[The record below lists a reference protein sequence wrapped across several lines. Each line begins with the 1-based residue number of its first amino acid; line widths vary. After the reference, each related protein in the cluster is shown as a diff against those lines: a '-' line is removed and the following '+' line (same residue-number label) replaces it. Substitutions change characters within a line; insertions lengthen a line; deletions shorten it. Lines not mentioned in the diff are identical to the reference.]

1 MHKVNSPAE
10 MKTVE
15 YKVGTN
21 GTANVWIRKNQE
33 EISVEDEN
41 GLTQISYQADEVF
54 CTVDPEQVSAAEIE
68 ADSDFWFDTLK
79 DAVEG
84 IDANFLSI
92 SRFHDLKKRELSAAC
107 HASIIAGVDVDLPGG
122 PEHFSLAETDQ
133 LNLFGKQAQLA
144 SGATRLEYHQ
154 DGEECKYYSSEE
166 MAGIIQSAMYFVSF
180 QTTYCNSMYTWVE
193 ACSRASEM
201 AGIVYGCEIPEEYQS
216 EVLKDYLNT

>member
-1 MHKVNSPAE
+1 MNS
-10 MKTVE
+10 VE

-21 GTANVWIRKNQE
+21 GVANVWIRKNQE
-33 EISVEDEN
+33 EISTEDES
-41 GLTQISYQADEVF
+41 GPEQISYQADEVF
-54 CTVDPEQVSAAEIE
+54 CTVDPAQVTAAEIV

-79 DAVEG
+79 DAADG
-84 IDANFLSI
+84 TDASFLSI
-92 SRFHDLKKRELSAAC
+92 EAFRGLKKKEVSAAC
-107 HASIIAGVDVDLPGG
+107 HASIIAGVDVDLSIGT
-122 PEHFSLAETDQ
+122 EHFSLAETDQ

-144 SGATRLEYHQ
+144 TGATRLEYHQ
-154 DGEECKYYSSEE
+154 DGEKCKYYSAEE